1 MRNKKALIIGYGRM
15 GKIYFNILREL
26 GFKSIDIIEKNKF
39 RTDEKKNFNSIK
51 VRIYKSYNSNIK
63 KENYFIVIIAT
74 TTDKKFEFIKRI
86 ASEKIKHFYIEKP
99 VACSLAECDQIK
111 KIQRKYKFKIGI
123 NHQSR
128 FTNEIVDIF
137 KIVKKYKKDELISM
151 NLIAGNI
158 GLAMNGTHI
167 IELFNFLVGKPINKV
182 NAIFEKKLSLNPRGK
197 KFRDF
202 AGQIYC
208 RNSENKT
215 LTINTSNKISHGFNI
230 FFNFRNGFIFLDYL
244 RENIYFN
251 FRKKKYFNKNSN
263 FYGLPSIIKFKK
275 TSLSSIKSGSKK
287 SISNFLDGKKIS
299 NIHESINV
307 VKILSAAY
315 HSSLN
320 RGFTVKLNNFKK
332 NYTFKW
338 A

>member
-39 RTDEKKNFNSIK
+39 RTDEKKDFNSIK
-51 VRIYKSYNSNIK
+51 VRIYKSYNSSIK

-137 KIVKKYKKDELISM
+137 KIVKNYKKDELISM

-158 GLAMNGTHI
+158 GLAMSGTHI
-167 IELFNFLVGKPINKV
+167 IELFNF
-182 NAIFEKKLSLNPRGK
+182 
-197 KFRDF
+197 
-202 AGQIYC
+202 
-208 RNSENKT
+208 
-215 LTINTSNKISHGFNI
+215 
-230 FFNFRNGFIFLDYL
+230 
-244 RENIYFN
+244 
-251 FRKKKYFNKNSN
+251 
-263 FYGLPSIIKFKK
+263 
-275 TSLSSIKSGSKK
+275 
-287 SISNFLDGKKIS
+287 
-299 NIHESINV
+299 
-307 VKILSAAY
+307 
-315 HSSLN
+315 
-320 RGFTVKLNNFKK
+320 TVKPLFKLE
-332 NYTFKW
+332 
-338 A
+338 